1 MVNIADMKHAFIAII
16 HLLFFQQIGNSQT
29 FWIPKKSLYDF
40 LYKSPETFPH
50 LHFNNEEIF
59 VPTSKKNNKRII
71 GSIAKNKNGLFI
83 IVFGTGQVYKA
94 TAITEKEMAIT
105 RMDSTIFWGNN
116 FSSHDFSYNDT
127 LFSFGG
133 YGFWNL
139 NGQLRYF
146 QEGGEWQIFK
156 LNDEHVLNSGF
167 CQLDSKNGKLYYI
180 QLPFNA
186 EAEEKEVKIFS
197 VFQLDLKTKKN
208 KFLGEINLPFN
219 IESAKWNFYSPSL
232 NGIILYSDN
241 GFWYLLQLNQNK
253 VFKLKQKS
261 KIDWINNS
269 AKISRDLM
277 FEVNDSLYMY
287 TNTEDLIRS
296 IDISMNDFEIQRFSI
311 YKAPRN
317 SKYDIIYVF
326 SGISILL
333 FFLTLYLFKKRVKN
347 YKTEEN
353 HTAEIENSLETVDF
367 TELEKLIIDNILTKS
382 KSNATM
388 KVEDL
393 NKILGLGKKTL
404 AIQKKTRSEILNR
417 INHKYKNLYFQET
430 DLIESIRSNHDKRFY
445 NYLINSK
452 NIEIFERG
460 NKKSLRQ
467 SDS

>member
-1 MVNIADMKHAFIAII
+1 M
-16 HLLFFQQIGNSQT
+16 
-29 FWIPKKSLYDF
+29 
-40 LYKSPETFPH
+40 
-50 LHFNNEEIF
+50 
-59 VPTSKKNNKRII
+59 
-71 GSIAKNKNGLFI
+71 
-83 IVFGTGQVYKA
+83 
-94 TAITEKEMAIT
+94 
-105 RMDSTIFWGNN
+105 
-116 FSSHDFSYNDT
+116 
-127 LFSFGG
+127 
-133 YGFWNL
+133 
-139 NGQLRYF
+139 
-146 QEGGEWQIFK
+146 
-156 LNDEHVLNSGF
+156 
-167 CQLDSKNGKLYYI
+167 
-180 QLPFNA
+180 
-186 EAEEKEVKIFS
+186 
-197 VFQLDLKTKKN
+197 
-208 KFLGEINLPFN
+208 
-219 IESAKWNFYSPSL
+219 
-232 NGIILYSDN
+232 
-241 GFWYLLQLNQNK
+241 
-253 VFKLKQKS
+253 
-261 KIDWINNS
+261 
-269 AKISRDLM
+269 
-277 FEVNDSLYMY
+277 
-287 TNTEDLIRS
+287 
-296 IDISMNDFEIQRFSI
+296 
-311 YKAPRN
+311 KAPRN

-353 HTAEIENSLETVDF
+353 HTAEIENSLQTVDF